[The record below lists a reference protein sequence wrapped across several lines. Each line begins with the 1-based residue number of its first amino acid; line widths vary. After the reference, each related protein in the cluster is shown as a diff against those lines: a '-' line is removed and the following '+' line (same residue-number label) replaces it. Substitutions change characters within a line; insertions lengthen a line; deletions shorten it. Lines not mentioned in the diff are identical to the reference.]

1 MSNLV
6 ENPILNSAFEE
17 PTRHHHFE
25 AGKDPEVR
33 EGRRS
38 AQYLM
43 ARRERKGGA
52 AQILHEYIELELV
65 NRIRERVKAW
75 REAGYPGV
83 TRVTKELLDYWRS
96 PERERRFFFCQLEA
110 VETVIFLTEGPAK
123 DKVGIEIPKE
133 HPDSDLPRWCCKMAT
148 GSGKTVV
155 MAMLIA
161 WQILNK
167 AANRQDARFSDAVLV
182 VCPNL
187 TVRDRLRGQD
197 ETKAGKEPERPL
209 IPNAK
214 GNYFERFDIVPAHLR
229 PLLLQGRVL
238 VTNWHA
244 FALQDDT
251 KKRGVTNRGVESDTA
266 FCDRVLKDLDELRKV
281 SNILVLNDEAHH
293 AYRFYAADLPAP
305 RLPVCVHRTGRR
317 QAGDGGKEKGEF
329 LGEQVE
335 SDYSK
340 KDEEERARVWIE
352 GLDRI
357 HKVRGIRRVVD
368 LTATPYF
375 LKASGRIEGEPFD
388 WIISDFGLLD
398 AIECGIVKVPHVP
411 TWDNRGQ
418 LEPKYKR
425 LYQEVKSRLP
435 RSEREL
441 SQAGRGV
448 GLIQEVQDALETLAT
463 QWKKDK
469 EAWEQI
475 GREVP
480 PVMIVVCSNTAVA
493 ALIADYLSGEGR
505 YVKAA
510 SRSMPDLRNDGRL
523 YTLRIDSELLKKA
536 DIKKVNQTQEE
547 AAKELREIVTTVGK
561 RGEKG
566 EQIRC
571 VVSVGMLSEGW
582 DANNVTQILGLRAFS
597 SPLLCEQVIG
607 RGLRRYNYDVDPDG
621 TFPPES
627 CDIYGIPFEVLP
639 IAKVGASGGTERT
652 VTVVKSLPERKR
664 DHEILFP
671 RVVSYI
677 SDVKYQI
684 KIDIDGLEPVVVTP
698 EEAPTLVGVSSV
710 VDDRSVSQTFHDRS
724 EFYENNRVQS
734 AVFAVAARV
743 TANLRNRMLFPQV
756 LKAVREYWDK
766 KVEYKG
772 KINEREVCLEKYIN
786 LIAQTISDA
795 IRSDD
800 PGDARFLPVLDPYRP
815 VGSTNGVFFQTSLH
829 CVKTIRSHIS
839 HIACHAKVWERDL
852 AVQLE
857 RHPAVLSYARN
868 YRLDFSIP
876 YQWGGGTHQ
885 YVPDFIVRV
894 RRRDRSILH
903 LVLEVKGM
911 EDNVDRIKVSA
922 ARKWVDAVNNWGK
935 LGLWDYT
942 VVKDLA
948 KIEEL
953 LDRYAST
960 TTEAAHLT
968 SR

>member
-1 MSNLV
+1 V
-6 ENPILNSAFEE
+6 GKE
-17 PTRHHHFE
+17 PE
-25 AGKDPEVR
+25 IR
-33 EGRRS
+33 EGRRL

-52 AQILHEYIELELV
+52 AQVLHEHVELELV
-65 NRIRERVKAW
+65 NRIRERVKSW
-75 REAGYPGV
+75 REAGYPGT
-83 TRVTKELLDYWRS
+83 TRITRDLLKYWWS
-96 PERERRFFFCQLEA
+96 LERERRFFFCQLEA
-110 VETVIFLTEGPAK
+110 AETVIFLTEGPAR

-167 AANRQDARFSDAVLV
+167 VSTRQDARFSDAVLV

-187 TVRDRLRGQD
+187 TVRDRLRGAE
-197 ETKAGKEPERPL
+197 ETKAGKELERPL

-214 GNYFERFDIVPAHLR
+214 GNYFERFDVVPENLR
-229 PLLLQGRVL
+229 PLLAQGRVT

-251 KKRGVTNRGVESDTA
+251 RKRSVTNRGVESDTA
-266 FCDRVLKDLDELRKV
+266 FCDRVLKDLDELRKAN
-281 SNILVLNDEAHH
+281 NIFVINDEAHH
-293 AYRFYAADLPAP
+293 AYRFYAAKRDSED
-305 RLPVCVHRTGRR
+305 
-317 QAGDGGKEKGEF
+317 QGEL
-329 LGEQVE
+329 LGEEIE

-340 KDEEERARVWIE
+340 KDDEERARVWIE

-357 HKVRGIRRVVD
+357 HKVRGIRRIAD

-375 LKASGRIEGEPFD
+375 LKASGRVEGEPFD
-388 WIISDFGLLD
+388 WIVSDFGLLD

-425 LYQEVKSRLP
+425 LYQEVKNRLP
-435 RSEREL
+435 RSEKEL
-441 SQAGRGV
+441 AQAGQGV

-469 EAWEQI
+469 EEWEKI
-475 GREVP
+475 GRDVP
-480 PVMIVVCSNTAVA
+480 PVMIVVCNNTAIA
-493 ALIADYLSGEGR
+493 ALIADYLSGESK
-505 YVKAA
+505 YVKAGGH
-510 SRSMPDLRNDGRL
+510 SLPELRNDGSL
-523 YTLRIDSELLKKA
+523 YTLRIDSELLRKA
-536 DIKKVNQTQEE
+536 DIKKTNQTQEE

-561 RGEKG
+561 RGERG

-621 TFPPES
+621 YFPPES
-627 CDIYGIPFEVLP
+627 CDVYGIPFEVLP
-639 IAKVGASGGTERT
+639 IAKVGASAGTERT
-652 VTVVKSLPERKR
+652 ITVVKSVSERQR
-664 DHEILFP
+664 EHEILFP
-671 RVVSYI
+671 RAVSYI
-677 SDVKYQI
+677 SDVKYKI
-684 KIDIDGLEPVVVTP
+684 KVDIDSLEPVIVTP

-710 VDDRSVSQTFHDRS
+710 IDDRSVPRAFHDRA

-734 AVFAVAARV
+734 AIFAAAARI

-756 LKAVREYWDK
+756 LRVVRRYWEK

-772 KINEREVCLEKYIN
+772 RIDECEVCLEKYIN
-786 LIAQTISDA
+786 LIAQNISDA

-800 PGDARFLPVLDPYRP
+800 GGEPKFLPVLDPYRP
-815 VGSTNGVFFQTSLH
+815 IGSTNSVFFQTSLH

-839 HIACHAKVWERDL
+839 HIACHSKVWERDI
-852 AVQLE
+852 AVKLE
-857 RHPAVLSYARN
+857 RHPAILSYVRN

-876 YQWGGGTHQ
+876 YQGGGQTHS
-885 YVPDFIVRV
+885 YAPDFIVRI
-894 RRRDRSILH
+894 RRADGSILH
-903 LVLEVKGM
+903 LILEVKGL
-911 EDNVDRIKVSA
+911 EDNIDRIKATA
-922 ARKWVDAVNNWGK
+922 ARKWADAVNNWGK
-935 LGLWDYT
+935 LGLWAYE
-942 VVKDLA
+942 VVKDLT
-948 KIEEL
+948 KLEDVI
-953 LDRYAST
+953 DS
-960 TTEAAHLT
+960 LT
-968 SR
+968 

>member
-17 PTRHHHFE
+17 PARYHHFAPGKE
-25 AGKDPEVR
+25 AEVR
-33 EGRRS
+33 DGRRS

-43 ARRERKGGA
+43 ARRERHGGV
-52 AQILHEYIELELV
+52 AQILHEYVELELV
-65 NRIRERVKAW
+65 NRIRKRVKAW

-96 PERERRFFFCQLEA
+96 SDRERRFFFCQLEA
-110 VETVIFLTEGPAK
+110 VETVVFLTEGPAK
-123 DKVGIEIPKE
+123 EKVGIEIPKE

-161 WQILNK
+161 WQVLNK
-167 AANRQDARFSDAVLV
+167 LANRQDARFSDSVLV

-214 GNYFERFDIVPAHLR
+214 GNYFERFDVVPPPLR
-229 PLLLQGRVL
+229 ALLAQGRVL

-251 KKRGVTNRGVESDTA
+251 KKRSVTNRGVESDTA
-266 FCDRVLKDLDELRKV
+266 FCDRVLKDLDELRKA

-293 AYRFYAADLPAP
+293 AYRFYAADD
-305 RLPVCVHRTGRR
+305 
-317 QAGDGGKEKGEF
+317 GDEEEL
-329 LGEQVE
+329 LGEEIE
-335 SDYSK
+335 SDYSQ

-357 HKVRGIRRVVD
+357 HKVRGIRRIVD

-388 WIISDFGLLD
+388 WIVSDFGLLD

-435 RSEREL
+435 RSEKEV
-441 SQAGRGV
+441 SQAGQGV
-448 GLIQEVQDALETLAT
+448 GVIQEVQDALETLAT
-463 QWKKDK
+463 QWKKDRQD
-469 EAWEQI
+469 WERI

-480 PVMIVVCSNTAVA
+480 PVMIVVCNNTAVA
-493 ALIADYLSGEGR
+493 ALIADYLSGEGK
-505 YVKAA
+505 YIKAA
-510 SRSMPDLRNDGRL
+510 SRSAPELRNDGRL
-523 YTLRIDSELLKKA
+523 CTLRIDSELLKKA
-536 DIKKVNQTQEE
+536 DIKKANQTQEE

-621 TFPPES
+621 YFPPES

-639 IAKVGASGGTERT
+639 MAKVGAAGGTERT
-652 VTVVKSLPERKR
+652 VTVVKSDAERQR
-664 DHEILFP
+664 QHEILFP
-671 RVVSYI
+671 RVVSYV
-677 SDVKYQI
+677 SDVKYRI
-684 KIDIDGLEPVVVTP
+684 KIDIDALEPVIVTP

-710 VDDRSVSQTFHDRS
+710 VDDRSMPQTFHDRS

-734 AVFAVAARV
+734 AIFAVAARV
-743 TANLRNRMLFPQV
+743 TANLRNRLLFPQV
-756 LKAVREYWDK
+756 LNAVKEYWRK
-766 KVEYKG
+766 KVQYSG
-772 KINEREVCLEKYIN
+772 KIDEREACLERYIN
-786 LIAQTISDA
+786 LVTQNISDA

-800 PGDARFLPVLDPYRP
+800 EEEQRFLPVLDPYRP
-815 VGSTNGVFFQTSLH
+815 IGSTNGVFFQTSLH
-829 CVKTIRSHIS
+829 CVKTVRSHVS
-839 HIACHAKVWERDL
+839 HIACHSKVWERDL
-852 AVQLE
+852 AVHLE
-857 RHPAVLSYARN
+857 RHPAIQSYVRN

-876 YQWGGGTHQ
+876 YQWTGQTHQ
-885 YVPDFIVRV
+885 YVPDFIVRI
-894 RRRDRSILH
+894 RRSDGTILH

-911 EDNVDRIKVSA
+911 EDNVDRIKITA

-935 LGLWDYT
+935 LGAWDYA
-942 VVKDLA
+942 VVKDMA
-948 KIEEL
+948 KTEEVI
-953 LDRYAST
+953 DPYA
-960 TTEAAHLT
+960 H
-968 SR
+968 RR